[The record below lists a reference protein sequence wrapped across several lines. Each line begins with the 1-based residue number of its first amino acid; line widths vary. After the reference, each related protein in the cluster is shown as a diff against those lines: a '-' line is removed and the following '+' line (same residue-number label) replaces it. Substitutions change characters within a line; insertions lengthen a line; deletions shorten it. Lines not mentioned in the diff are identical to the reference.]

1 MQIDCSFNLTDI
13 AVSAMRNLSKRMLND
28 VLDVENAK
36 ANVSDLKGAENYMGA
51 EAGVGSSGPFIN
63 LDKMPVRMTN
73 LIIAAQTY
81 ETNVGLL
88 SRYKQ
93 MTEIKLELMG

>member
-28 VLDVENAK
+28 ISSIDNTRASIADIIDAE
-36 ANVSDLKGAENYMGA
+36 SDNGTEFGAE
-51 EAGVGSSGPFIN
+51 SSGFLIDMDN
-63 LDKMPVRMTN
+63 VPVRMTN

-81 ETNVGLL
+81 ETNVGIL

-93 MTEIKLELMG
+93 MTKTKLDLLG